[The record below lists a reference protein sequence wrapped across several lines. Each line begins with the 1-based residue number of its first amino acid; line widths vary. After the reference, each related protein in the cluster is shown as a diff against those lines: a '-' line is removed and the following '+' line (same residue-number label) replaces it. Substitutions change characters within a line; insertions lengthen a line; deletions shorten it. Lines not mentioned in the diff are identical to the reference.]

1 MIGPIYI
8 KGGPSE
14 FEAAVIAVVLDHVA
28 AEEKARAAGRDRN
41 DNRVPAWVRA
51 LSPDIYP
58 SRFDQPRPSLGDRR
72 ERTRS

>member
-8 KGGPSE
+8 KGGASE

-41 DNRVPAWVRA
+41 GNRVPAWVRA
-51 LSPDIYP
+51 LSPDTYP
-58 SRFDQPRPSLGDRR
+58 SRFDQPRPS
-72 ERTRS
+72 